1 MAGGDKKPP
10 RRKAPRRLTAD
21 ERELWQRVT
30 QDAAPLRKPRRAA
43 AADAMTTET
52 PSAERQEEKNT
63 ATGDSLRAKSK
74 PLPPPQNQL
83 APARAAAPRAAAPAL
98 TGLDRRMTQRLGRG
112 QLEVEATLDLHGHT
126 QERAYTALASFLAR
140 ARSRGFRLVL
150 VITGKGESPYARHT
164 LHGNDFYNVPERP
177 GILRAALPKWLEE
190 SRFRAIVAGFQPA
203 HPRHGGGGAFYVRLR
218 KKRDH

>member
-1 MAGGDKKPP
+1 MADGDNKT
-10 RRKAPRRLTAD
+10 RRGKHARRLSTG
-21 ERELWQRVT
+21 EKELWQRVT
-30 QDAAPLRKPRRAA
+30 QEAVPLRKPRRDPTADKTTTDIPMADPKPEAGAA
-43 AADAMTTET
+43 SRTRRAAKPA
-52 PSAERQEEKNT
+52 
-63 ATGDSLRAKSK
+63 
-74 PLPPPQNQL
+74 PLPPPQQQ
-83 APARAAAPRAAAPAL
+83 PVPAAPPL

-126 QERAYTALASFLAR
+126 QERAYTVLASFLTRAR
-140 ARSRGFRLVL
+140 ARGFRLVL
-150 VITGKGESPYARHT
+150 VITGKGDSPYARHT